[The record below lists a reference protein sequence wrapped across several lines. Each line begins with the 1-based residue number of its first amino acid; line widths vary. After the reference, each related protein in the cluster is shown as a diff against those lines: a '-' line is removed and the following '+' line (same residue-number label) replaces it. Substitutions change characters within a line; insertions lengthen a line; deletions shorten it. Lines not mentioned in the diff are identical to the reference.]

1 MNLLIVDDQL
11 SVISGLKNNI
21 HFKDLGFDE
30 VLSATSADE
39 AMKVLSEKPVEVMLT
54 DIEMPG
60 KNGLQLNEEVQK
72 EYPDVLRIVL
82 TSHAVFSYA
91 KESVRLGCFDYIVQP
106 APITEIEEALR
117 KAVDHVNL
125 IYNNR
130 RMNEYGELFNSHRSE
145 FLQNSILKLYSE
157 NEQEFTEG
165 IEMLNSSGYSIQPET
180 ITQMILLDVF
190 SYSQSL
196 PVHPQQRE
204 IMASLD
210 KALKMLIPEKIGA
223 EYLVSMTADRKFLVL
238 IFCIDPEAIDIN
250 ERFLLAL
257 HNILKMDIQD
267 EGIAVY
273 VTMPFPFNTMREVN
287 KAVRYHVQFN
297 VAHTPDIFLVRET
310 QQIRNFNLELP
321 DYLNRWNM
329 MLSSGQFNLLRR
341 DILSCID
348 KIRVSDHQYMNLCD
362 LHQQL
367 TQLFFRY
374 FYEKNI
380 NIMGLF
386 NEDYT
391 YQDCMSSFSSIE
403 EFQRTV
409 QFLLSATD
417 TAPPAS
423 RDSDYVEKAKNYIAE
438 NSSQILTVRD
448 VSDYVHL
455 NPEYFTRLFKKETG
469 LNIKNYITDCK
480 IAAAKDLL
488 LHTAEPVSMIALD
501 LGYSNFS
508 HFTQMFRKA
517 EGLTPSE
524 FRAKASDYQ

>member
-11 SVISGLKNNI
+11 SVISGLRNNI

-39 AMKVLSEKPVEVMLT
+39 AMKILSDRPVEVMLT
-54 DIEMPG
+54 DIEMPE

-72 EYPDVLRIVL
+72 QYPDILRIVL

-157 NEQEFTEG
+157 NDQEFSEG
-165 IEMLNSSGYSIQPET
+165 IDMLNSSGFHIHPET

-204 IMASLD
+204 VMASLD
-210 KALKMLIPEKIGA
+210 KALKLLIEGRMDA
-223 EYLVSMTADRKFLVL
+223 EYLVSMTADRKFLIL
-238 IFCIDPEAIDIN
+238 IFSNDAETMDISD
-250 ERFLLAL
+250 RFLLAL
-257 HNILKMDIQD
+257 HNSIKLDTHD

-273 VTMPFPFNTMREVN
+273 VTLPFPFREMREVN
-287 KAVRYHVQFN
+287 KVVRYYVQYN

-310 QQIRNFNLELP
+310 QPIRNFNQELP
-321 DYLNRWNM
+321 DYINRWNM
-329 MLSSGQFNLLRR
+329 MLGSGQISLLKK
-341 DILSCID
+341 DIQNCID

-367 TQLFFRY
+367 TQLFFRH
-374 FYEKNI
+374 FYEKGV
-380 NIMGLF
+380 NIMALF
-386 NEDYT
+386 TDDYS
-391 YQDCMSSFSSIE
+391 YQDCMGSFSSIE
-403 EFQRTV
+403 EFERAV

-417 TAPPAS
+417 TEKSVS
-423 RDSDYVEKAKNYIAE
+423 RDSDYVEKAKTYIAE
-438 NSSQILTVRD
+438 NNSQILTVRD

-469 LNIKNYITDCK
+469 LNIKNYIIDCK
-480 IAAAKDLL
+480 IASAKDML
-488 LHTAEPVSMIALD
+488 LHTSLPVSMIALE

-517 EGLTPSE
+517 EGITPSE
-524 FRAKASDYQ
+524 YRMKAE